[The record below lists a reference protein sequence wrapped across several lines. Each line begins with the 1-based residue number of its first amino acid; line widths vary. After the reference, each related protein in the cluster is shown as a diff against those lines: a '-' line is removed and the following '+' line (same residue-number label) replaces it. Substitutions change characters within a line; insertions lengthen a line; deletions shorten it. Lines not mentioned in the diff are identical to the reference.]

1 MDEYC
6 NDRGFL
12 KWFETSAKED
22 ININEAAKYL
32 VSKVGSINLRQTD
45 CQWYKIF
52 IRRNWA
58 PLFIISH
65 ATSFSAFFFLDECTR
80 H

>member
-45 CQWYKIF
+45 CQ
-52 IRRNWA
+52 
-58 PLFIISH
+58 
-65 ATSFSAFFFLDECTR
+65 
-80 H
+80 